1 MVNLVG
7 SLLIGIAAAH
17 MIRGSLS
24 WTFTVTG
31 LLGGFTTMS
40 GFALAFND
48 LIIADKMAAAI
59 VYLTVTMTGGVAAVL
74 IGERTAR

>member
-1 MVNLVG
+1 
-7 SLLIGIAAAH
+7 